1 MSVNYEIYNIFN
13 NDGKILQ
20 VEYGLEAVNN
30 SIPLVIVKNNNII
43 VCAAKKMNFEDEIYS
58 SFQPIY
64 TNVYSAFTG
73 RWADVHF
80 VNKQSKDLAYTL
92 SYNLGFTVT
101 PDILCRELA
110 DKMQIKMQSVGERCP
125 AFGGA
130 FFGFDNNIPIV
141 SMTNMSAICYPVYGL
156 GVGER
161 SQNMMKYLEKYY
173 KPNLDDSVVF
183 QTAVGALLESIGE
196 DSQNQE
202 IEVAYLRS
210 NEHLKYL
217 NINEIEDLLLA
228 IAEQQ

>member
-1 MSVNYEIYNIFN
+1 MSAKYEIYNIFN

-20 VEYGLEAVNN
+20 VEYGLEALNN
-30 SIPLVIVKNNNII
+30 SLPLVILKNNNVI

-73 RWADVHF
+73 RFADVHF
-80 VNKQSKDLAYTL
+80 VNKQAKDLAYNL

-101 PDILCRELA
+101 PDILCREMA
-110 DKMQIKMQSVGERCP
+110 DKMQVKMQSVGERCP

-130 FFGFDNNIPIV
+130 FFGFDNNISIV
-141 SMTNMSAICYPVYGL
+141 SMTNMSAICYPVYGV
-156 GVGER
+156 GVGEK
-161 SQNMMKYLEKYY
+161 SPNMMKYLEKHY
-173 KPNLDDSVVF
+173 KTDLDDSMIF
-183 QTAVGALLESIGE
+183 QIAVGALLESIGE

-202 IEVAYLRS
+202 IDVAFLRN

-217 NINEIEDLLLA
+217 NINEIEDLLLT